1 MEKLGWYWWF
11 IWLIAQVIVKCK
23 FTFKYIII
31 KINFFSIADWFASK
45 QDTLAVVHGP
55 GSWNDPDMLIIGNYG
70 LSYEQSK
77 TQMALWA
84 MMSAP
89 LIMSVDLREIKP
101 YFKDILQNKNLIGIN
116 QDALGNIIFK
126 HNN

>member
-1 MEKLGWYWWF
+1 
-11 IWLIAQVIVKCK
+11 
-23 FTFKYIII
+23 
-31 KINFFSIADWFASK
+31 
-45 QDTLAVVHGP
+45 VVHGP